1 MKTQKIVALVLLV
14 TALVV
19 ASGCGPRK
27 SVLQEAWE
35 EMEEAGIAPP
45 VTAVSET
52 TETETGQALTFNST
66 GDYISGWYWLRDENV
81 RQYGEWVIEDVPRE
95 GAYLVLDMEVLATDT
110 FNGEGGESA
119 EITFHFGDPANKGD
133 YTKLYQE
140 IVTIPNTSPESDP
153 LKYTCTGKVY
163 IPHLAVGDIADLYVR
178 AQRTS
183 QVSNH
188 VAVNENSI
196 KAVTISD
203 NKDQ

>member
-1 MKTQKIVALVLLV
+1 LLV
-14 TALVV
+14 TVLVV
-19 ASGCGPRK
+19 VSGCGPRK
-27 SVLQEAWE
+27 SVLQKAWE
-35 EMEEAGIAPP
+35 EMEDAAIAPP
-45 VTAVSET
+45 VTATSET
-52 TETETGQALTFNST
+52 TVTDAGQSIEFISD

-81 RQYGEWVIEDVPRE
+81 RQSGEWIIKDVPRE
-95 GAYLVLDMEVLATDT
+95 GAYYVLDMEVLATDT

-133 YTKLYQE
+133 YAKLYQE

-163 IPHLAVGDIADLYVR
+163 VPHLAVGDIADLYVR

-183 QVSNH
+183 QISNH

-196 KAVTISD
+196 KSLTISD
-203 NKDQ
+203 TKGQ